1 METNETRRR
10 EKDSLHTHPSQGGQ
24 ALQEGQARI
33 KKEKPCRRQGAAALK
48 VRGPRSYSEP
58 APMRRSGMS
67 GEYTQNEARTV
78 MRERREERK
87 GTCMHGAIEVRAI
100 NRSKHNDIRHTH
112 IQAPPCC
119 PLTLLLPVSLATNTR
134 IQPQHPATGKC
145 QKGQRLIGLDS
156 AHKRETER
164 TQRVHCGVVTARSHQ
179 KS

>member
-1 METNETRRR
+1 
-10 EKDSLHTHPSQGGQ
+10 
-24 ALQEGQARI
+24 
-33 KKEKPCRRQGAAALK
+33 
-48 VRGPRSYSEP
+48 
-58 APMRRSGMS
+58 MRRSGMS

-134 IQPQHPATGKC
+134 IQPQHPATGEC
-145 QKGQRLIGLDS
+145 QKRQRLIGLDS
-156 AHKRETER
+156 AHKRDGENPIGFTVVLFREVTSEELIER
-164 TQRVHCGVVTARSHQ
+164 STPAHLRLTAACKRREE
-179 KS
+179 KKRREEEKRRE